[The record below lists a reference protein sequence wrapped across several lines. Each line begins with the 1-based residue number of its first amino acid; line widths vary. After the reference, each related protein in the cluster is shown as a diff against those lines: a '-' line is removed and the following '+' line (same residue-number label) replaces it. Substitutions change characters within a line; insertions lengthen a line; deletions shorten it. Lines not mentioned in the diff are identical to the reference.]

1 MGLNLGVSDI
11 IEIMKT
17 IDSKSKIASS
27 KNFFSAYA
35 RRQKIINKNARQQLK
50 FIERIYSIENSVVK
64 NIIKITMNN
73 IQKSNYIKSAI
84 VKHANNNLN
93 FF

>member
-1 MGLNLGVSDI
+1 
-11 IEIMKT
+11 MKT
-17 IDSKSKIASS
+17 IDSKDKIVGS

-50 FIERIYSIENSVVK
+50 FIEKIYSIENNVVK
-64 NIIKITMNN
+64 NIIQITMKN